1 MHNKMPAAPPF
12 MALSK
17 FIQKFYL
24 KKRQQLADQIH
35 MFPSDVSQAT
45 VFIVI
50 LSNINF

>member
-1 MHNKMPAAPPF
+1 

-24 KKRQQLADQIH
+24 KKWQQLADHIH
-35 MFPSDVSQAT
+35 MLPSFVSQAAI
-45 VFIVI
+45 FIVI